1 MFPIITASTNENN
14 LIEVMTVE
22 GNEKFIAWKLAKIK
36 KFTETD
42 AVIEYIDQNGQ
53 IIESKSVEELV
64 VINLKDS
71 RTPNPLKP
79 FTDITVASNPF
90 ARSELP
96 VPFFLQQGDSTWLC
110 NADFHERFGK
120 NVENLINI
128 HYDDGNKLLICL
140 GYTPDRTEYAKK
152 KFDNQCHL
160 LSDFHFRALKETHS
174 LCKHLLPP
182 IKNQNPN
189 ESILHIAVAKHL
201 IGLSIGKQGANIHKA
216 RELDGIQS
224 IELYDPMN
232 TFIIKG
238 NFKQQQ
244 KMVIF
249 SNFKI
254 IYKH

>member
-1 MFPIITASTNENN
+1 MDPSFKNGLVEINPSTDGQNNVWYDAYILDVQPLSTPCSEINAQITGNN
-14 LIEVMTVE
+14 D
-22 GNEKFIAWKLAKIK
+22 G
-36 KFTETD
+36 D
-42 AVIEYIDQNGQ
+42 D
-53 IIESKSVEELV
+53 
-64 VINLKDS
+64 DS

-238 NFKQQQ
+238 
-244 KMVIF
+244 
-249 SNFKI
+249 SNMEA
-254 IYKH
+254 